1 MTPRT
6 RLLRFEPLTVVDL
19 PFEVLENAF
28 WRPQAAKL
36 HGKHKESL
44 AAISN
49 ETAKKSYQKLRV
61 AWRRE
66 ETWINHALNALLAS
80 IPDVLLGGLIGEL
93 CGGIA
98 LDAPHLAKLDAG
110 GIPSITGAPDFVV
123 MGRTT
128 CILGESKV
136 AAHAASQRYDFQ
148 QFTKYQMLGA
158 ILACA
163 RDPAIKRD
171 PAHLIVV
178 PDAEPRSFCA
188 DHGQWRPQVHGRRI
202 AVEPDSI
209 DVRDA
214 KGRFRDFATWR
225 TFVRDT
231 LLDKRVL
238 KRCDLDG
245 DKLARLTAVES
256 PILVPTYVVTWADLM
271 GSVRAVSETE
281 GFRNLGHAANKLE
294 GMAYGAAADAM
305 KGDRLDKFVAGKV
318 IFSTSSCE
326 TCARRSPQDF
336 PVCEAFPKG
345 IPTEILVA
353 KHDHKTP
360 YPGDGRRQYVA
371 R

>member
-1 MTPRT
+1 M
-6 RLLRFEPLTVVDL
+6 
-19 PFEVLENAF
+19 
-28 WRPQAAKL
+28 
-36 HGKHKESL
+36 
-44 AAISN
+44 
-49 ETAKKSYQKLRV
+49 
-61 AWRRE
+61 
-66 ETWINHALNALLAS
+66 
-80 IPDVLLGGLIGEL
+80 LLGGLIGEL

-123 MGRTT
+123 IGRTT

-188 DHGQWRPQVHGRRI
+188 DHGQWRRQVHGRRI

-238 KRCDLDG
+238 KRCGPRWRQARAPHGCRVADTGSDL
-245 DKLARLTAVES
+245 
-256 PILVPTYVVTWADLM
+256 VVTWADLM
-271 GSVRAVSETE
+271 GSVRAVSATE

-326 TCARRSPQDF
+326 TCTRRSLRTSPCAGLSQRHSDRDPRREARPQD
-336 PVCEAFPKG
+336 PVSRGRPQAIRRALVSPSEHDAVAPLARS
-345 IPTEILVA
+345 PTPR
-353 KHDHKTP
+353 H
-360 YPGDGRRQYVA
+360 Q
-371 R
+371 